1 MRTMLIVALLGASI
15 AHAEAPVDYIADA
28 RLYYRV
34 VACKGE
40 GPLPA
45 NLDAP
50 PIEKHCA
57 EMAKRYE
64 RFTEKYITPATAF
77 FGQLR
82 PPNLP
87 TSVVYPFGGGDL
99 ASALVTYPDA
109 RDITTISLEHAGDP
123 TRLAKLEKKWA
134 LRSSLATY
142 RAAIYGLLTLNDSTS
157 ENMRKLERGGI
168 PGQLSFHLTGMAA
181 LGFEPVSLK
190 FIRLTDDG
198 KVHYLTKAEIDA
210 LAPKKAKKVKGG
222 WVDTDFSVAFNH
234 MELSF
239 RKAGDPKAPLIVH
252 RHFAWN
258 LGDKG
263 FKGSA
268 LEKHLLAKGKVAAL
282 TKAASYLIWAG
293 GFGGIRDY
301 LLANMVWMASDATGI
316 PPRWAKKAGF
326 EIVTYGTFKGPF
338 LEEANPVIG
347 QEMVKLWASQRRR
360 KLPFRY
366 GYPDSEKNLH
376 LMITKPVEKK

>member
-1 MRTMLIVALLGASI
+1 MSWGGSMRLLVLASLLSATT
-15 AHAEAPVDYIADA
+15 AHAQAVDYIADA

-34 VACKGE
+34 VACKGSD
-40 GPLPA
+40 PIPA
-45 NLDAP
+45 TLDAP
-50 PIEKHCA
+50 TIEKHCA
-57 EMAKRYE
+57 EMAKRYD

-77 FGQLR
+77 FAQLR
-82 PPNLP
+82 PANLP
-87 TSVVYPFGGGDL
+87 TTVVYPFGGGDL

-109 RDITTISLEHAGDP
+109 KEITTISLEHAGDP
-123 TRLAKLEKKWA
+123 TRLAKLEKKA
-134 LRSSLATY
+134 SLNGSLANY

-190 FIRLTDDG
+190 FLRLGDDG
-198 KVHYLTKAEIDA
+198 AVQYLTQADVDA

-222 WVDTDFSVAFNH
+222 WVDTDFSEAYNH

-239 RKAGDPKAPLIVH
+239 RRAGDPKAPVIVH

-282 TKAASYLIWAG
+282 TKAASYL
-293 GFGGIRDY
+293 
-301 LLANMVWMASDATGI
+301 
-316 PPRWAKKAGF
+316 
-326 EIVTYGTFKGPF
+326 
-338 LEEANPVIG
+338 
-347 QEMVKLWASQRRR
+347 
-360 KLPFRY
+360 
-366 GYPDSEKNLH
+366 
-376 LMITKPVEKK
+376 